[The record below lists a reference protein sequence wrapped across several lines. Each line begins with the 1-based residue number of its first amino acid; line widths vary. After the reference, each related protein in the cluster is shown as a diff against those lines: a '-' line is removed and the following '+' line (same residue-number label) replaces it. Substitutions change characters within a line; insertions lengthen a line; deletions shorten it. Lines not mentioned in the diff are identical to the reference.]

1 MCTLQNGHRIK
12 VRNVTAERTAH
23 PFHSAALFNERA
35 LGVQVVHV
43 LRPVLYR
50 AVAEV
55 CSLLYIQLNAACMEI
70 RNIVFWRRAS
80 FDEVQV
86 CALINDDERVL
97 ELTGT
102 CCIQSEI
109 RLERNLHLHILGN
122 VDKAAAAPHRSVQRR
137 KLMVSRR
144 NKMHEIFLHH
154 SGIRSGKRALHVSIH
169 DALLAH
175 FVLHIVVDKFAV
187 VLCADPCKRLA
198 LSVRN
203 AELFKRV
210 LDVLWN
216 VSPLCGHLGLWLHVR
231 DNLLYVE
238 VLDVRPP
245 VRFVY
250 FVEELERLEAKFL
263 HPRGVVLFLADFIH
277 NGFVEPLPDF
287 VKVLVVLF
295 VAEVV
300 PGAVDVRNLCLCFF
314 RFVYHQSVPS
324 LFALT
329 ASMAAFAAAASFSL
343 RSAPFISCGMNW
355 SNPCS
360 LISCTSEPSPVC
372 TMWPFTITCV

>member
-70 RNIVFWRRAS
+70 RNIIFWRRAS

-86 CALINDDERVL
+86 CALVNDDERVL
-97 ELTGT
+97 ELAGT

-109 RLERNLHLHILGN
+109 RLERNLHLHILRN
-122 VDKAAAAPHRSVQRR
+122 VDKAAAAPHRSVQCR

-238 VLDVRPP
+238 VLDVRTPIR
-245 VRFVY
+245 VVY
-250 FVEELERLEAKFL
+250 FVEE
-263 HPRGVVLFLADFIH
+263 
-277 NGFVEPLPDF
+277 
-287 VKVLVVLF
+287 LVVLF

-314 RFVYHQSVPS
+314 RFVCHQSVPS

-343 RSAPFISCGMNW
+343 RSASFISCGMNW

-372 TMWPFTITCV
+372 TMWPFTMTCV